1 MTEQDDMFTMPA
13 DAQSGLSIGDLEG
26 HLVIMRAIGDEK
38 TIDTKI
44 GESSYVPAE
53 VLDLDSEDPT
63 HWQELWVFSAG
74 VKSQLAAATRQGKP
88 IVGTIG
94 KGVAKPGKSAP
105 WLVLDPDA
113 KQVDKARKAFVT
125 ANAPF

>member
-13 DAQSGLSIGDLEG
+13 DAQSGLSIADLEG
-26 HLVIMRAIGDEK
+26 HLVILKAVGEEK

-44 GESSYVPAE
+44 GESTYVPAE
-53 VLDLDSEDPT
+53 VLDLDGETPDR
-63 HWQELWVFSAG
+63 WLELWVFSAG

-94 KGVAKPGKSAP
+94 KGTAKPGKSAP

-113 KQVDKARKAFVT
+113 KQVDKARKAYVA